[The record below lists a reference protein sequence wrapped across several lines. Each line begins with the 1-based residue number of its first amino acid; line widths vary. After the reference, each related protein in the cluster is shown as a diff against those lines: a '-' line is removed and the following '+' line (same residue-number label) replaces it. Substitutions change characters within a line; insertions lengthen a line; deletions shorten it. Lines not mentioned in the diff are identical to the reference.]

1 MKRSIRTL
9 GILLIIIAIIF
20 FLVNMGLL
28 RFNYFQLL
36 SNGEAEFSND
46 AFSKSEINV
55 INVKASN
62 EVVRFGKSEDDKIHF
77 AYINS
82 DKFFFE
88 IVRDGMRVDVNLTDN
103 VVWYDYFCLYMK
115 IPLTIYIPDGI
126 TTEIYINDELIK
138 NPPITVE

>member
-1 MKRSIRTL
+1 MKKSVRTI
-9 GILLIIIAIIF
+9 GILLIIISIIF

-46 AFSKSEINV
+46 AFNKSEINV
-55 INVKASN
+55 ININASN
-62 EVVRFGKSEDDKIHF
+62 EVVRFGRSEDDKIHF

-88 IVRDGMRVDVNLTDN
+88 IVKNEMQVDVNLTDS
-103 VVWYDYFCLYMK
+103 VVWYDYFSLYMK
-115 IPLTIYIPDGI
+115 IPITIYLPEGI
-126 TTEIYINDELIK
+126 ITEIYINDELIK